1 MLAKMENT
9 FTGTGNGECD
19 NTGMHQCNKVV
30 HNQKN
35 SASNGLY
42 VLYVT
47 INLFSD
53 NQLMLSLGD

>member
-53 NQLMLSLGD
+53 N